1 MSGWSRGR
9 GHPLIA
15 LPGND
20 RMYDSVLTEWRTRR
34 SESVVSEAEMKTEG
48 FSPIFMPT
56 HS

>member
-48 FSPIFMPT
+48 LSPIFMPT
-56 HS
+56 PS